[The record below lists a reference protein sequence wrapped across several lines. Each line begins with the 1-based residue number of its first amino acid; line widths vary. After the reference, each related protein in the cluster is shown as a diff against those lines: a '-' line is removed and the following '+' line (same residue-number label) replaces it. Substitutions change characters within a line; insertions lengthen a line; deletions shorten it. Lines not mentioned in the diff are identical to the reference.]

1 MYVVARNAKGRP
13 MLMHEVKG
21 PRTYTTTCGLDV
33 SPWSRAYFS
42 ESIPTILCLKCKRRS
57 HG

>member
-13 MLMHEVKG
+13 MLMHEVRGK
-21 PRTYTTTCGLDV
+21 RTYITTCGLDI
-33 SPWSRAYFS
+33 SPWSRAYFH
-42 ESIPTILCLKCKRRS
+42 EPITTILCLKCMRRS